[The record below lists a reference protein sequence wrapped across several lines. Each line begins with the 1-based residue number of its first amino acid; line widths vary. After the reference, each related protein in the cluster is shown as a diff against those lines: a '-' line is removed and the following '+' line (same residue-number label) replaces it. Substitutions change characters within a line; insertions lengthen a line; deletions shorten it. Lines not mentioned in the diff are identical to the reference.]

1 MLLQLQLPCHPHH
14 GTKRRICNKFA
25 NVQIC
30 CKFNIQICIN
40 FAVVVL
46 LSLRHPICNTYTHAF
61 THTQIYGI
69 KFAADLQWLFYY
81 LTIPNLQYIHSYL
94 FTYANFLDQ
103 ICIRFAMV
111 GFLSLL
117 YQICNTY
124 THTFAHTQIFLIKLA
139 LNLQGL
145 FIHNNFLLTC
155 KN

>member
-1 MLLQLQLPCHPHH
+1 M
-14 GTKRRICNKFA
+14 
-25 NVQIC
+25 
-30 CKFNIQICIN
+30 CKF
-40 FAVVVL
+40 V
-46 LSLRHPICNTYTHAF
+46 ST
-61 THTQIYGI
+61 
-69 KFAADLQWLFYY
+69 LQWSFYY
-81 LTIPNLQYIHSYL
+81 LCDTKFAIHTLMPLHIRKFMGSNLQQICNGCFIIFTIPNLQYIHSYL

-145 FIHNNFLLTC
+145 FIHNNFLLSKCT
-155 KN
+155 N